1 MYKEQFG
8 KHRWCIPVICTYG
21 HFIPMVILYPW
32 LFHNHSHFISMVVLY
47 PQSFCTHLSCFIPM
61 PGHFISTVVLYPVIS
76 YPNSVNLYSV
86 WASLYPNGWFIP
98 TCPNIHSFKIPH
110 TQAHEHMLIVV
121 YDKLVEPSN
130 QDPSKILLCILA
142 TLLTQ
147 DKCDIFNEP
156 VYCLHFWLSWQWK
169 LVEVWY
175 FFPLSY

>member
-1 MYKEQFG
+1 
-8 KHRWCIPVICTYG
+8 
-21 HFIPMVILYPW
+21 MVILYPW

-47 PQSFCTHLSCFIPM
+47 PQSFCTHISCFIPM
-61 PGHFISTVVLYPVIS
+61 HGRFISTVVLYPWLFCIQSFHTQIQSICTQFEPVCTQMAGS
-76 YPNSVNLYSV
+76 FLPVYQCT
-86 WASLYPNGWFIP
+86 FIQN
-98 TCPNIHSFKIPH
+98 TLH

-156 VYCLHFWLSWQWK
+156 VYCLHF
-169 LVEVWY
+169 
-175 FFPLSY
+175 

>member
-1 MYKEQFG
+1 MMYTSNLYLWSF
-8 KHRWCIPVICTYG
+8 HTHG
-21 HFIPMVILYPW
+21 HFVPMVVSWPQSFHIHGCFVPTIILYPYK
-32 LFHNHSHFISMVVLY
+32 LFHTHAW
-47 PQSFCTHLSCFIPM
+47 SFHIYSCFVPM
-61 PGHFISTVVLYPVIS
+61 VVLYPVIS

-130 QDPSKILLCILA
+130 QDPSKIILCILA

-156 VYCLHFWLSWQWK
+156 VYCLHFWLSWQ
-169 LVEVWY
+169 
-175 FFPLSY
+175 